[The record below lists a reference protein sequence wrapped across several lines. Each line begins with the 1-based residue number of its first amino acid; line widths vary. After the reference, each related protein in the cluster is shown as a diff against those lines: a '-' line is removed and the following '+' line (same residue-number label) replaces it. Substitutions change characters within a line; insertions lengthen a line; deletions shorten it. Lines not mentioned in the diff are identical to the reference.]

1 MPPLPPTRQL
11 IPLAIAGF
19 VVTAIVA
26 FILVVL
32 FISWFSNP
40 PFGWG
45 NAPDQPI
52 PFPHTVHA
60 GPVDHPDPELRGH
73 AIQCEFCHRN
83 VTTGAAATVPAVE
96 VCVICHKQINGS
108 NVTAGAR
115 EWIEER
121 NPDQLVNIQRVLDK
135 HTEGRPID
143 WERVHRMPDH
153 VRFVHEAHLRFL
165 TQGEPRQVTLPVG
178 DEKPMNLP
186 VTPAEACSVCHGD
199 VAEMKEVQPQQ
210 GQSLKMG
217 TCLDCHREN
226 DVSTDCTICHK

>member
-11 IPLAIAGF
+11 IPMALAGLLA
-19 VVTAIVA
+19 TAIVA
-26 FILVVL
+26 FIVVVL

-52 PFPHTVHA
+52 DFPHTVHA
-60 GPVDHPDPELRGH
+60 GAVEDGGH

-96 VCVICHKQINGS
+96 VCVICHKQINGA
-108 NVTAGAR
+108 NAKAGVA
-115 EWIEER
+115 EPETLI
-121 NPDQLVNIQRVLDK
+121 NIQRVIDK
-135 HTEGRPID
+135 HADGRPID

-165 TQGEPRQVTLPVG
+165 TQGEERIVTLPMG
-178 DEKPMNLP
+178 DEQPMNLP
-186 VTPAEACSVCHGD
+186 VPVQEACTVCHGD
-199 VAEMKEVQPQQ
+199 VARMEEVQPQE

-217 TCLDCHREN
+217 TCLDCHRQN
-226 DVSTDCTICHK
+226 SVSTDCTVCHK

>member
-1 MPPLPPTRQL
+1 MA
-11 IPLAIAGF
+11 LAGLL
-19 VVTAIVA
+19 VTAIVA
-26 FILVVL
+26 FIVVVL

-52 PFPHTVHA
+52 AFPHTVHA
-60 GPVDHPDPELRGH
+60 GAVEDGGH

-96 VCVICHKQINGS
+96 VCVICHKQINGA
-108 NVTAGAR
+108 NAKADVAEPETL
-115 EWIEER
+115 I
-121 NPDQLVNIQRVLDK
+121 NIQRVIDK
-135 HTEGRPID
+135 HADGRPID
-143 WERVHRMPDH
+143 WERVHRLPDH

-165 TQGEPRQVTLPVG
+165 TQGEDRVVTLPVG
-178 DEKPMNLP
+178 DQEPMNLP
-186 VTPAEACSVCHGD
+186 VPVQEACTVCHGD
-199 VAEMKEVQPQQ
+199 IAHMEEVQPQP

-226 DVSTDCTICHK
+226 DVSTDCTVCHK

>member
-11 IPLAIAGF
+11 IPMALAGLLA
-19 VVTAIVA
+19 TAIVA
-26 FILVVL
+26 FIVVVL
-32 FISWFSNP
+32 FMSWFSNP

-45 NAPDQPI
+45 NAPEQPI

-60 GPVDHPDPELRGH
+60 GPVEDGGH

-96 VCVICHKQINGS
+96 VCVICHKQVNGA
-108 NVTAGAR
+108 NAKADVAEPETL
-115 EWIEER
+115 I
-121 NPDQLVNIQRVLDK
+121 NIQRVLDK
-135 HTEGRPID
+135 HADGRPID

-165 TQGEPRQVTLPVG
+165 TQGEERTVTLPVG
-178 DEKPMNLP
+178 DEEPINLP
-186 VTPAEACSVCHGD
+186 VPVQEACSVCHGD
-199 VAEMKEVQPQQ
+199 VASMTEVQPQD

-226 DVSTDCTICHK
+226 DVSTDCTVCHK

>member
-11 IPLAIAGF
+11 IPLALAGLLA
-19 VVTAIVA
+19 TAIVT
-26 FILVVL
+26 FIVVVL

-45 NAPDQPI
+45 HAPDQPI
-52 PFPHTVHA
+52 AFPHTVHA
-60 GPVDHPDPELRGH
+60 GAIEDGGH

-96 VCVICHKQINGS
+96 VCVICHKQINGA
-108 NVTAGAR
+108 NAKADA
-115 EWIEER
+115 IER
-121 NPDQLVNIQRVLDK
+121 ANLVNIQRVLDR
-135 HTEGRPID
+135 HADGRPID

-165 TQGEPRQVTLPVG
+165 TQGEQRTVTLPVG
-178 DEKPMNLP
+178 DQKPMNLP
-186 VTPAEACSVCHGD
+186 VPVQEACTVCHGD
-199 VAEMKEVQPQQ
+199 VANMAEVQPQQ
-210 GQSLKMG
+210 SQSLKMG

-226 DVSTDCTICHK
+226 NVSTDCTVCHK

>member
-60 GPVDHPDPELRGH
+60 GSPEEGGH

-108 NVTAGAR
+108 NVTAAAR
-115 EWIEER
+115 EQIEEL
-121 NPDQLVNIQRVLDK
+121 NPDQLANIQRALDK

-165 TQGEPRQVTLPVG
+165 TQGEPRTVTLPVG
-178 DEKPMNLP
+178 DEKPINLP
-186 VTPAEACSVCHGD
+186 VTVPEACSVCHGD
-199 VAEMKEVQPQQ
+199 VAHMQEVQPQQ
-210 GQSLKMG
+210 SQSLKMG

-226 DVSTDCTICHK
+226 NVSTDCTVCHK

>member
-1 MPPLPPTRQL
+1 MPPLPPPRQL
-11 IPLAIAGF
+11 IPLALAGLAA
-19 VVTAIVA
+19 TAIVA

-45 NAPDQPI
+45 DAPDQPI

-60 GPVDHPDPELRGH
+60 GAVEEGGH

-96 VCVICHKQINGS
+96 VCVICHKQINGA
-108 NVTAGAR
+108 NAAAGVA
-115 EWIEER
+115 EAETLI
-121 NPDQLVNIQRVLDK
+121 NIQRVLDK
-135 HTEGRPID
+135 HSDERPID

-165 TQGEPRQVTLPVG
+165 TQGEPRVVTLPVG
-178 DEKPMNLP
+178 DEKSMQLP
-186 VTPAEACSVCHGD
+186 VSVPEACSVCHGD
-199 VAEMKEVQPQQ
+199 VAQMTEVQPQQ

>member
-1 MPPLPPTRQL
+1 MPLRPTRQMIPIALAGL
-11 IPLAIAGF
+11 II
-19 VVTAIVA
+19 TAIFA
-26 FILVVL
+26 FIVVVL

-60 GPVDHPDPELRGH
+60 GPVEQGGH

-96 VCVICHKQINGS
+96 VCLICHKQINGA
-108 NVTAGAR
+108 NVTAVDRAP
-115 EWIEER
+115 ETFI
-121 NPDQLVNIQRVLDK
+121 NIQRVLDR
-135 HTEGRPID
+135 HADERPID
-143 WERVHRMPDH
+143 WERVHRLPDH

-165 TQGEPRQVTLPVG
+165 TQGEPRTVTLPVG
-178 DEKPMNLP
+178 DELPLTLPMEVP
-186 VTPAEACSVCHGD
+186 QACSVCHGD
-199 VAEMKEVQPQQ
+199 VTQMIEIQPQE

-226 DVSTDCTICHK
+226 SVSTDCTVCHK

>member
-1 MPPLPPTRQL
+1 MA
-11 IPLAIAGF
+11 LAGLLA
-19 VVTAIVA
+19 TAIVA
-26 FILVVL
+26 FIVVAL
-32 FISWFSNP
+32 MMAWFSNP

-45 NAPDQPI
+45 NAPEQPI

-60 GPVDHPDPELRGH
+60 GPVEEGGH

-96 VCVICHKQINGS
+96 VCVICHKQVNGA
-108 NVTAGAR
+108 NAMAGVS
-115 EWIEER
+115 
-121 NPDQLVNIQRVLDK
+121 PDAEDLAHIQRVLDK
-135 HTEGRPID
+135 HADGRPID

-165 TQGEPRQVTLPVG
+165 TQGEERTVTLPIG
-178 DEKPMNLP
+178 DEEPMELP
-186 VTPAEACSVCHGD
+186 VPVQEACSVCHGD
-199 VAEMKEVQPQQ
+199 VAGMVEVQPQD

-226 DVSTDCTICHK
+226 DVSTDCTVCHK

>member
-60 GPVDHPDPELRGH
+60 GAVEEGGH

-115 EWIEER
+115 EQIEEL

-186 VTPAEACSVCHGD
+186 VTTAEACSVCHGD
-199 VAEMKEVQPQQ
+199 VAHMEEVQPQL